1 MPADLIYKII
11 NKSSKDIPQELYIAL
26 LENLCI
32 EEANQ
37 VCEDYNLK
45 IREIERTRTEYIF
58 TITDIY
64 KE

>member
-1 MPADLIYKII
+1 MTSDLIYKII
-11 NKSSKDIPQELYIAL
+11 NKSSRVIPQELYIAL
-26 LENLCI
+26 LENYCI

-45 IREIERTRTEYIF
+45 IREIERTQTEYIF

>member
-1 MPADLIYKII
+1 MTSDLIYKII

-26 LENLCI
+26 LENHYI

>member
-1 MPADLIYKII
+1 MTVRGLT
-11 NKSSKDIPQELYIAL
+11 DIPQELYIAL
-26 LENLCI
+26 FENHCI

-45 IREIERTRTEYIF
+45 IREIERTQTEYIF

>member
-11 NKSSKDIPQELYIAL
+11 NKSSRDIPQELYIAL
-26 LENLCI
+26 LENHCI

-45 IREIERTRTEYIF
+45 IREIERTKTEYIF

>member
-1 MPADLIYKII
+1 MPENIIYKII
-11 NKSSKDIPQELYIAL
+11 NKSSRDIPQELYIAL
-26 LENLCI
+26 LENHCI
-32 EEANQ
+32 SEANQ

-45 IREIERTRTEYIF
+45 IREIERTKTEYIF

>member
-26 LENLCI
+26 LENHDI
-32 EEANQ
+32 SEANQ
-37 VCEDYNLK
+37 ICEDYNLK
-45 IREIERTRTEYIF
+45 IREIERTKTEYIF

>member
-1 MPADLIYKII
+1 MTSDLIYKII

-26 LENLCI
+26 LENHYI

-45 IREIERTRTEYIF
+45 IREIERTQTEYIF
-58 TITDIY
+58 TITDSY